1 MSITIPEYDI
11 VVKIPPINHYIYKI
25 TNQISGKS
33 YIGQTRNISRRI
45 CEHLSGDGSR
55 LMMIDIAKHGVKKF
69 SFEVLRCI
77 YDEPH
82 LDHLEDYYI
91 KVFNTLA
98 PNGYNLRLNAPI
110 EPNDADV
117 ETTFTIQAKFVFTN
131 GIHKVF
137 SVSEFTQ
144 CRAYQVLCN
153 FEARYKSTMCRKKKK
168 GKFRYFEWKIDSNR
182 DFEKG
187 EVYNLSVKYDVID
200 DYFALL

>member
-1 MSITIPEYDI
+1 MSIIIPEYDI
-11 VVKIPPINHYIYKI
+11 VVKMPPINHYIYKI

-45 CEHLSGDGSR
+45 CEHLSGEGSR
-55 LMMIDIAKHGVKKF
+55 PMLIDITKHGVGKF
-69 SFEVLRCI
+69 TFEVLRCL
-77 YDEPH
+77 YDETNIEA
-82 LDHLEDYYI
+82 LEDEYI
-91 KVFNTLA
+91 RVFNSLA
-98 PNGYNLRLNAPI
+98 PNGYNLRLNAQI
-110 EPNDADV
+110 EANFDDV
-117 ETTFTIQAKFVFTN
+117 ETTFNIPAKFCFTN

-187 EVYNLSVKYDVID
+187 KIYELNVKYDVID
-200 DYFALL
+200 DCFILV

>member
-1 MSITIPEYDI
+1 MSIIIPEYDI

-33 YIGQTRNISRRI
+33 YIGQTRNIQRRI

-69 SFEVLRCI
+69 NFEVLRCI

-91 KVFNTLA
+91 RVFNTLY
-98 PNGYNLRLNAPI
+98 PLGYNLRLNAQI
-110 EPNDADV
+110 EANDADV

-144 CRAYQVLCN
+144 CRAYQVLTN
-153 FEARYKSTMCRKKKK
+153 LKATHQTNMCRKKKK

-187 EVYNLSVKYDVID
+187 EVYNLSVKYSVDGD
-200 DYFALL
+200 CFELC